1 MRCDG
6 ILLGFNLARCT
17 GNAAGRLLVT
27 AKCPIFQFLW
37 MESPVG
43 YPVQSSCGSE
53 AFEVLNVHD
62 DASISVSA
70 RQRAP
75 TCGLTYES
83 VMVVSWAFMMFYG
96 DIM

>member
-1 MRCDG
+1 MGVLSWLDV
-6 ILLGFNLARCT
+6 
-17 GNAAGRLLVT
+17 LVT
-27 AKCPIFQFLW
+27 RLGGCWLLLSAQFLW